1 MLGIANVVEDAGGI
15 YQSAIDH
22 AVVRIW
28 SEDSWANVEGVAV
41 EAGWH
46 TVKMASDG
54 TNVTYYFDDQ
64 EIGKYATQSTP
75 IYVTSIMPQAF
86 HYGYQHNAERWEG
99 DDRWFYKDYK
109 CKTYFCD
116 INYKLAE

>member
-1 MLGIANVVEDAGGI
+1 MGQRRRRSSRGRMAYRQNGIRRNQRDLLFRR
-15 YQSAIDH
+15 S
-22 AVVRIW
+22 
-28 SEDSWANVEGVAV
+28 
-41 EAGWH
+41 
-46 TVKMASDG
+46 
-54 TNVTYYFDDQ
+54 